1 MALHCVLC
9 VKWTSYYRYTK
20 YQLFLRYLQPMKRTN
35 RVESL
40 KEQNPS
46 VYTVRED
53 FLMEAKR
60 EISSFD
66 KHKHTYAHIHAETH
80 EKSPSCTPLCF
91 YQACFLVLLGHL
103 SAIRIIY
110 NGIRVFVKGGVDGI
124 SPRDSDDNAT
134 TSTISYFHHRYGVP
148 LGRYGNFPGDGSVV
162 TVTNRPWSPR
172 PPMSDAKK
180 NEP

>member
-1 MALHCVLC
+1 MLSGPRTIGTQSIDCFFVIYSLRSVQTESERVH
-9 VKWTSYYRYTK
+9 SYGRFFNGGK
-20 YQLFLRYLQPMKRTN
+20 KRNFFIRQTH
-35 RVESL
+35 
-40 KEQNPS
+40 
-46 VYTVRED
+46 T
-53 FLMEAKR
+53 
-60 EISSFD
+60 
-66 KHKHTYAHIHAETH
+66 HTYAHIHAETH

-91 YQACFLVLLGHL
+91 YQACFLVLPGHL

-124 SPRDSDDNAT
+124 SPRDSDDNAI